1 MKYSNME
8 EIGKIKKCADCI
20 WCITQPNQEHMI
32 HCKFLGYGVYA
43 GSMACSHFELFDPK
57 NRPF

>member
-1 MKYSNME
+1 ME
-8 EIGKIKKCADCI
+8 EEKKKRICGNCI
-20 WCITQPNQEHMI
+20 WCITQPNQERMI
-32 HCKFLGYGVYA
+32 HCKFLGCGVYA